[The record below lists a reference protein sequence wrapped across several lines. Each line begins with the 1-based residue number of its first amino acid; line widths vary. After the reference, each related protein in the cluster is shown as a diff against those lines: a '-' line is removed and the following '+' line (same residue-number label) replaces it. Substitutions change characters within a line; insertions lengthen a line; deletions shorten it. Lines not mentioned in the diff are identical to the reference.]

1 MVRVKGQFFYLFVNW
16 MDRFHLIHEA
26 TGHKGHENIDK
37 TETDLKILSLPCY
50 LLPAL
55 CCNEAIPEWPI
66 ISHFSHAG
74 LGHRIRLPRCV
85 PPAVWPWKYFNW
97 FQINRSD
104 AGRKCPNTGFW
115 YSCVGCNQISTLSSR
130 SLYRY
135 VTDKGCRV
143 LLVLLFGSKL
153 HGYL

>member
-1 MVRVKGQFFYLFVNW
+1 MVRVKGQFFYLFVNG
-16 MDRFHLIHEA
+16 MVRFHSIHEA
-26 TGHKGHENIDK
+26 TGHKGLENIDK
-37 TETDLKILSLPCY
+37 TETDLKILSL
-50 LLPAL
+50 LLVAGIML
-55 CCNEAIPEWPI
+55 QWGNTRVTNI

-74 LGHRIRLPRCV
+74 LGHWIRLTSCG

-115 YSCVGCNQISTLSSR
+115 YSCIGCNQISTLSSR

-143 LLVLLFGSKL
+143 LLVLLLGSKL